1 MLRANTQGMPMQ
13 SKNSFHLPKTSIEEL
28 PCSVSD
34 SRTDGSRER
43 ESVKI
48 SDASLQALASL
59 CTAGTECLTK
69 VT

>member
-1 MLRANTQGMPMQ
+1 MQ
-13 SKNSFHLPKTSIEEL
+13 RIRFEDRWKQ
-28 PCSVSD
+28 
-34 SRTDGSRER
+34 R

-59 CTAGTECLTK
+59 CAAGTECLTK